1 MVIVREDLIGDAMPA
16 TPDLF
21 KYEVQATVFRAPSAI
36 KDPLTKRQ
44 LDSLARNDNAGFF
57 QGCWPPGKE
66 QAQWHRKGLLH
77 RLGSLR
83 ILGERGKVLIYSTPA
98 GAR

>member
-44 LDSLARNDNAGFF
+44 LDSLARNDNAGFSRVVGR
-57 QGCWPPGKE
+57 QGKNKLNGIVKDCYIASVRCAFWVSAAKC
-66 QAQWHRKGLLH
+66 
-77 RLGSLR
+77 
-83 ILGERGKVLIYSTPA
+83 
-98 GAR
+98 